1 MQKIKTMFSN
11 LKTTIYS
18 KVIRLQN
25 PEIFNSE
32 SNDDDGKTIEVVL
45 ENPIV
50 EAIEN
55 KVGDQVTVE
64 QDVNVDELK
73 KDIPILEKKSS
84 KPAAKKPVAKKKI

>member
-32 SNDDDGKTIEVVL
+32 SNDDGKTIEVVL

-55 KVGDQVTVE
+55 KVGDQVPVE

>member
-11 LKTTIYS
+11 LKTTIYC

-45 ENPIV
+45 KNPIV

-55 KVGDQVTVE
+55 KVGDQVAVE